1 MEKYK
6 QFFEEQGFWDS
17 LKSDIK
23 NFPKAQKQ
31 KKATEFFSNPKSLK
45 TGAREIVHS
54 ALDKYDGDYKKA
66 YDYLTTILKTETS
79 EDTPERENVK
89 DAIQVLVQ
97 AVRKVHNIR
106 LDRKKSRGFFDDDE
120 DEGLD
125 EVDYKPGEF
134 SRKTTQQIY
143 NIAMQRNRRSKS
155 LAADYLKDLLNYDIK
170 KGTSEYAKVFEVYK
184 ALIGKKSRSNEPDL
198 PEGQAKK
205 SSKKDDGSSG
215 KNPPTL
221 ENILQELP
229 QFSNSTE
236 ASKKY
241 ILRFFDKLS
250 AKKKK
255 QFLQELKRDPRQ
267 NLFDLIHSIVKSP

>member
-1 MEKYK
+1 MEKYR
-6 QFFEEQGFWDS
+6 QFFEEQGLWDS

-23 NFPKAQKQ
+23 GFSKAQKQ
-31 KKATEFFSNPKSLK
+31 RKATEFFSNPKSLK

-184 ALIGKKSRSNEPDL
+184 ALIGKRQKTDDPDL
-198 PEGQAKK
+198 PEKQSTKKQQKESPPLSVVAK
-205 SSKKDDGSSG
+205 
-215 KNPPTL
+215 TL
-221 ENILQELP
+221 DQVP
-229 QFSNSTE
+229 QFSSATE
-236 ASKKY
+236 TTKKY
-241 ILRFFDKLS
+241 LLSSFDKLS
-250 AKKKK
+250 KSK
-255 QFLQELKRDPRQ
+255 KRDFLLKIKENPNV
-267 NLFDLIHSIVKSP
+267 NLVELMNSIKKSS

>member
-6 QFFEEQGFWDS
+6 QFFEEQGFWDA

-23 NFPKAQKQ
+23 GFSKAQKQ
-31 KKATEFFSNPKSLK
+31 RKATEFFSNPKSLK

-79 EDTPERENVK
+79 EDSPERENVK

-106 LDRKKSRGFFDDDE
+106 LDKKKSRGFFDDDE
-120 DEGLD
+120 EEGLD

-143 NIAMQRNRRSKS
+143 NIAMQRNRRSKAQ
-155 LAADYLKDLLNYDIK
+155 AADYLKDLLNYDIK
-170 KGTSEYAKVFEVYK
+170 KGTSEYSKVFEVYK
-184 ALIGKKSRSNEPDL
+184 ALIGKRSKSNEPDL
-198 PEGQAKK
+198 PEKQYAKA
-205 SSKKDDGSSG
+205 SSKENLPSKLVA
-215 KNPPTL
+215 KTL
-221 ENILQELP
+221 EELP
-229 QFSNSTE
+229 QFSS
-236 ASKKY
+236 ASETNRNYLLKS
-241 ILRFFDKLS
+241 FDKLS
-250 AKKKK
+250 KDKKKD
-255 QFLQELKRDPRQ
+255 FLLKIRENPKVNLIELM
-267 NLFDLIHSIVKSP
+267 NSIKKLS

>member
-1 MEKYK
+1 VEKYN
-6 QFFEEQGFWDS
+6 QFFEEQGLWDS

-23 NFPKAQKQ
+23 GFSKAQKQ
-31 KKATEFFSNPKSLK
+31 RKATEFFSNPKSLK
-45 TGAREIVHS
+45 IGAREIVHS

-106 LDRKKSRGFFDDDE
+106 LDKKRSRGFFDDDD

-125 EVDYKPGEF
+125 EVDYKTGEF

-155 LAADYLKDLLNYDIK
+155 LAAEYLKDLLNYDIK
-170 KGTSEYAKVFEVYK
+170 KGTSEYLKVFEVYK
-184 ALIGKKSRSNEPDL
+184 ALIGKKQKTNEPDL
-198 PEGQAKK
+198 PEKQTTKKQSKESPPVEVVAK
-205 SSKKDDGSSG
+205 
-215 KNPPTL
+215 TL
-221 ENILQELP
+221 DQIP
-229 QFSNSTE
+229 QFASANE
-236 ASKKY
+236 ANKRYLLSA
-241 ILRFFDKLS
+241 FDKLS
-250 AKKKK
+250 KNKKR
-255 QFLQELKRDPRQ
+255 QFLLKVRENPNV
-267 NLFDLIHSIVKSP
+267 NLFDLMHSIIRSP

>member
-1 MEKYK
+1 MEKYN
-6 QFFEEQGFWDS
+6 QFFEEQGLWDS

-23 NFPKAQKQ
+23 GFSKAQKQ
-31 KKATEFFSNPKSLK
+31 RKATEFFSNRKSLK
-45 TGAREIVHS
+45 IGAREIVHS

-106 LDRKKSRGFFDDDE
+106 LDKKRSRGFFDDDD

-125 EVDYKPGEF
+125 EVDYKTGEF

-155 LAADYLKDLLNYDIK
+155 LAAEYLKDLLNYDIK
-170 KGTSEYAKVFEVYK
+170 KGTSEYLKVFEVYK
-184 ALIGKKSRSNEPDL
+184 ALIGKKQKTNEPDL
-198 PEGQAKK
+198 PEKQTTKKQSKESPPVEVVAK
-205 SSKKDDGSSG
+205 
-215 KNPPTL
+215 TL
-221 ENILQELP
+221 DQIP
-229 QFSNSTE
+229 QFASANE
-236 ASKKY
+236 ANKRYLLSA
-241 ILRFFDKLS
+241 FDKLS
-250 AKKKK
+250 KNKKR
-255 QFLQELKRDPRQ
+255 QFLLKVRENPNV
-267 NLFDLIHSIVKSP
+267 NLFDLMHSIIRSP

>member
-1 MEKYK
+1 MEKYN
-6 QFFEEQGFWDS
+6 QFFEEQGLWDS

-23 NFPKAQKQ
+23 GFSKAQKQ
-31 KKATEFFSNPKSLK
+31 RKATEFFSNPKSLK
-45 TGAREIVHS
+45 IGAREIVHS

-106 LDRKKSRGFFDDDE
+106 LDKKRSRGFFDDDD

-125 EVDYKPGEF
+125 EVDYKTGEF

-155 LAADYLKDLLNYDIK
+155 LAAEYLKDLLNYDIK
-170 KGTSEYAKVFEVYK
+170 KGTSEYLKVFEVYK
-184 ALIGKKSRSNEPDL
+184 ALIGKKQKTNEPDL
-198 PEGQAKK
+198 PEKQTTKKQSKESPPVEVVAK
-205 SSKKDDGSSG
+205 
-215 KNPPTL
+215 TL
-221 ENILQELP
+221 DQIP
-229 QFSNSTE
+229 QFASANE
-236 ASKKY
+236 ANKRYLLSA
-241 ILRFFDKLS
+241 FDKLS
-250 AKKKK
+250 KNKKR
-255 QFLQELKRDPRQ
+255 QFLLKVRENPNV
-267 NLFDLIHSIVKSP
+267 NLFDLMHSIIRSP